1 MAVSVLHCFPEQS
14 GISEGSAISCA
25 VTPRRFNELR
35 WHTSCINPR
44 RVTLKIERNSH
55 GGRTTIR
62 LIGHFQSEHIGE
74 LKKQLQDNR
83 PQLVLDLK
91 EVTVVDVEVVRFLGA
106 CKADGV
112 KIVHCSPY
120 IRKWMAQERKP

>member
-1 MAVSVLHCFPEQS
+1 M
-14 GISEGSAISCA
+14 
-25 VTPRRFNELR
+25 
-35 WHTSCINPR
+35 
-44 RVTLKIERNSH
+44 TLKIERNSH

-74 LKKQLQDNR
+74 LKKQLQDNG

>member
-1 MAVSVLHCFPEQS
+1 M
-14 GISEGSAISCA
+14 
-25 VTPRRFNELR
+25 
-35 WHTSCINPR
+35 
-44 RVTLKIERNSH
+44 TLKIERDSH
-55 GGRTTIR
+55 GGSTTIR

-74 LKKQLQDNR
+74 LKKQLQDNG

-91 EVTVVDVEVVRFLGA
+91 ELTVVDGEVVRFLAA
-106 CKADGV
+106 CRAEGI

>member
-1 MAVSVLHCFPEQS
+1 M
-14 GISEGSAISCA
+14 
-25 VTPRRFNELR
+25 
-35 WHTSCINPR
+35 
-44 RVTLKIERNSH
+44 TLKIERNSR

-74 LKKQLQDNR
+74 LKKQLQGNGA
-83 PQLVLDLK
+83 QLVLDLK
-91 EVTVVDVEVVRFLGA
+91 EVTVVDVEVVRFSGG